1 METYILI
8 IVGVLFILAI
18 SDLIVGVSNDA
29 VNFLNSAIG
38 SKSAPFW
45 AIMVVASLG
54 VFIGATFST
63 GMMEVAR
70 TGIFNPQFFYFN
82 EILII
87 FLAVMLTDVI
97 LLDLF
102 NTFGM
107 PTSTTVSLVFEL
119 LGSAVAIS
127 MMKVLNNPEAGSIAQ
142 YINSANALAI
152 ISGILISVGVSFTV
166 GVIIMYLVRYAF
178 TFDVIKGSRY
188 FGSVWGGL
196 AVSFITY
203 FILIKGIKDSVFANH
218 VMENGMILKDYIKE
232 NTLLLML
239 YSFIGWTIIL
249 QILTWVT
256 KINPLKIIVLIGTF
270 ALAMAFAGN
279 DLVNFIG
286 VPMAGYAAYLDFSAS
301 GFSDPT
307 NFLMTGLT
315 GKVPTPVTFLIMAGM
330 IMVATLWLSKKARS
344 VTKTSLD
351 LSSQDEQEE
360 RFGSSRLARSLVRGT
375 INISNNVMRIIPVA
389 VQNHIDR
396 RFDTGK
402 YTGMTL
408 EGKEKVSFDLVR
420 ASVNLTVA
428 SALIALGTSLKLPLS
443 TTYVTFMVAMAT
455 SLADRAWG
463 RESAVYRITGVITVI
478 GGWFLT
484 AFIAFSISFLVALIL
499 FFGGVYGMAI
509 MLLIAI
515 IVIYRTHIIHKRRVE
530 DESQSDLLPAT
541 AIVRDEDIV
550 SSCTNNITENLT
562 DFIQVY
568 ENIVSGLKH
577 EDRKLL
583 AEADTKVIELN
594 VTAKRLKSR
603 IFLVI
608 KQLEENAIESGPYYV
623 QILDYLREMA
633 HSLSFI
639 SKPAYEHIN
648 NNHKSLSSNQLSN
661 LEKISEQ
668 LTEMFGSMIHII
680 ESNQYEAL
688 HEIYEKQEALL
699 KLIRKLRKE
708 QIKNLKSNSDSS
720 TKGSILY
727 FNTLYESQNFLLH
740 SINLLKSQ
748 RDFSQELNK

>member
-8 IVGVLFILAI
+8 IVGVLFLLAI

-45 AIMVVASLG
+45 LIMVIASVG
-54 VFIGATFST
+54 VFFGATFST

-152 ISGILISVGVSFTV
+152 ISGILISVGISFTV

-178 TFDVIKGSRY
+178 TFDFVKRAKYIGSI
-188 FGSVWGGL
+188 WGGI
-196 AVSFITY
+196 AVSLITY
-203 FILIKGIKDSVFANH
+203 FILIKGIKDSVFANY
-218 VMENGMILKDYIKE
+218 VLENGMILKDYIKE
-232 NTLLLML
+232 NTMFLMFL
-239 YSFIGWTIIL
+239 SFIGWTIIL

-286 VPMAGYAAYLDFSAS
+286 VPMAGYAAYQDFASS
-301 GFSDPT
+301 GFSDPS

-330 IMVATLWLSKKARS
+330 IMVATLWLSKKART
-344 VTKTSLD
+344 VTKTELD
-351 LSSQDEQEE
+351 LTNQDEQEE
-360 RFGSSRLARSLVRGT
+360 RFGSSRLARSIVRGT
-375 INISNNVMRIIPVA
+375 ISLSNSMSKIVPIRI
-389 VQNHIDR
+389 QEHINN
-396 RFDTGK
+396 RFDTSK
-402 YTGMTL
+402 FTGRTI
-408 EGKEKVSFDLVR
+408 EGTEKVSFDLVR
-420 ASVNLTVA
+420 ASVNLTVS

-455 SLADRAWG
+455 SLSDGAWG
-463 RESAVYRITGVITVI
+463 RDSAVYRISGVITVI

-484 AFIAFSISFLVALIL
+484 AFIAFSISFLIALIL
-499 FFGGVYGMAI
+499 YYGGIYGVAAMVLLAI
-509 MLLIAI
+509 F
-515 IVIYRTHIIHKRRVE
+515 IVYRTHIIHKKRIE
-530 DESQSDLLPAT
+530 NESQNGFLPAT

-583 AEADTKVIELN
+583 AEADAKVIELN

-603 IFLVI
+603 IFLVL

-708 QIKNLKSNSDSS
+708 QIKNLKSNSESS